1 MKENY
6 ICLKAKERIIVLR
19 KALVLRSLNTFN
31 SWGIMIFKFEP
42 GTQVHVPQTTNFF
55 FIFFTYFP
63 IMYPSNPAAMIK
75 DRSSTNI
82 KSEFEPDVLI
92 GRSCGTF
99 IFKTAN

>member
-6 ICLKAKERIIVLR
+6 ICLKAKERIIVFR
-19 KALVLRSLNTFN
+19 KALVFRSLNTFN
-31 SWGIMIFKFEP
+31 SWGILILSLNQEHKYMYLKQLI
-42 GTQVHVPQTTNFF
+42 FF
-55 FIFFTYFP
+55 FFFTYFP

>member
-1 MKENY
+1 MGN
-6 ICLKAKERIIVLR
+6 LD
-19 KALVLRSLNTFN
+19 
-31 SWGIMIFKFEP
+31 FKFEP
-42 GTQVHVPQTTNFF
+42 GTQVHVPNTTNFF
-55 FIFFTYFP
+55 LFTYFP

-75 DRSSTNI
+75 DRSNTNI

>member
-1 MKENY
+1 MGN
-6 ICLKAKERIIVLR
+6 LD
-19 KALVLRSLNTFN
+19 
-31 SWGIMIFKFEP
+31 FKFEP
-42 GTQVHVPQTTNFF
+42 GTQVHVSQTTNFF
-55 FIFFTYFP
+55 LFTYFP

>member
-6 ICLKAKERIIVLR
+6 ICTVFR

-31 SWGIMIFKFEP
+31 SWGILILSLNQGHKYMYL
-42 GTQVHVPQTTNFF
+42 TQLILFL
-55 FIFFTYFP
+55 FTYFP

>member
-1 MKENY
+1 MRN
-6 ICLKAKERIIVLR
+6 LD
-19 KALVLRSLNTFN
+19 
-31 SWGIMIFKFEP
+31 FKFEP
-42 GTQVHVPQTTNFF
+42 GTQVHVPHTTNFF
-55 FIFFTYFP
+55 LFTYFP

>member
-19 KALVLRSLNTFN
+19 KALVLRSLNTFKLMGN
-31 SWGIMIFKFEP
+31 LDFKFEP
-42 GTQVHVPQTTNFF
+42 GTQVHVPQTTN